1 MKTLLFILLGIL
13 FTSCTSVTTQ
23 VVSSEN
29 GHVVMNST
37 EEYLFSSPKEKLQM
51 TFSPE
56 NGGQILSIYW
66 EGLKIAEKFSESYP
80 NVKLDFKGLKPRV
93 IDDGSG
99 LIIVDSKV
107 RDEYQL
113 RRSYSLKYLEGSDE
127 HVIEVIYNVKN
138 YSSEIAIDQ
147 QWIQSLSLPPSL
159 KVNIDRNSIN
169 SADEHTQFQIEAI
182 NVKDL
187 TIEINNNNLKLNN
200 VKPFKLGTKER
211 LSWKVLYKLK
221 SID

>member
-1 MKTLLFILLGIL
+1 MKTLLFIFLGIL

-29 GHVVMNST
+29 GHVIMHST
-37 EEYLFSSPKEKLQM
+37 EDCLFSSPKEKLKL

-56 NGGQILSIYW
+56 NGGQIISIYW
-66 EGLKIAEKFSESYP
+66 EGLKVADKFSESYP
-80 NVKLDFKGLKPRV
+80 NAKLDFKKLQPRI

-99 LIIVDSKV
+99 LVILTSTAL
-107 RDEYQL
+107 DEYQL
-113 RRSYSLKYLEGSDE
+113 RRSYSLKYMEESDE

-159 KVNIDRNSIN
+159 QVSVNRNSIN
-169 SADEHTQFQIEAI
+169 STDEQIQFQIEAI

-187 TIEINNNNLKLNN
+187 TVEINNNNLKVNN
-200 VKPFKLGTKER
+200 AKPFKLGSKER

-221 SID
+221 SLD